1 MLSPTETGSRIAAR
15 RKELGLSLAE
25 VAARLK
31 VAPSTIQRYE
41 KGQFA
46 ALKRPMLEAIA
57 AALELPPAQLLG
69 EVSFS
74 PAVQPYTPTR
84 VMPILGRVAAGL
96 PLYAQE
102 NVEGYAACD
111 YQDGEDYFAL
121 RVFGDSMTA
130 AGIGDGD
137 LVVVRQQD
145 SVDEGDIA
153 VILVNGDD
161 ATVKRF
167 YRSDSIVTL
176 APQSYNPIHKIQVYN
191 LRDTPIRVIG
201 RVMEVRKRF

>member
-1 MLSPTETGSRIAAR
+1 MFSPIETGRRIAAR

-57 AALELPPAQLLG
+57 AALEMPSAQLLG

-74 PAVQPYTPTR
+74 PLLQPYVPNR
-84 VMPILGRVAAGL
+84 VMPILGRVSAGL
-96 PLYAQE
+96 PLLAEE
-102 NVEGYAACD
+102 NIEGYAACD
-111 YQDGEDYFAL
+111 FEDGEDYFAL
-121 RVFGDSMTA
+121 RVCGDSMTA

-145 SVDEGDIA
+145 SVDEGEIA
-153 VILVNGDD
+153 VVLVNGDD

-167 YRSDSIVTL
+167 YCNNSIVTL
-176 APQSYNPIHKIQVYN
+176 APQSYNPAHQIQVYN